1 MTIASGSSTPVVADL
16 ARPLRQRRAEGDL
29 LLLESELLADAGF
42 RHAFSTRTG
51 GVSGGPFA
59 SLNLG
64 VAGAPGEPDSGANL
78 AENRRRLAC
87 SIGAE
92 SCPWVLSR
100 QVHGREVH
108 WSEGAM
114 NDPKDLASLP
124 AADAIATATP
134 GRLASVRTA
143 DCVPILLACP
153 RRGAVAAVHAGWR
166 GLVLGVIDAAVD
178 RLVAAG
184 AGRGGLLAAIGPAIG
199 VDAYEVG
206 EDVVDAFRSAGREGS
221 FRRDSRGLRLD
232 LLETTRRQLL
242 RMGLASTRIDG
253 ASCCTHADASRFF
266 SYRRDGARSGR
277 LAAVIEAR

>member
-1 MTIASGSSTPVVADL
+1 LTVASRSSTSIAVDR
-16 ARPLRQRRAEGDL
+16 ARPLRERRAEGDL
-29 LLLESELLADAGF
+29 LILESVLLAEAGF

-64 VAGAPGEPDSGANL
+64 VAGAPGEPDSSANL
-78 AENRRRLAC
+78 AENRRRLAR
-87 SIGAE
+87 SIDVE

-114 NDPKDLASLP
+114 NDLKDLASLP

-166 GLVLGVIDAAVD
+166 GLVLGVLDAAVD
-178 RLVAAG
+178 RLVAAAADRG
-184 AGRGGLLAAIGPAIG
+184 ALLAAIGPAIG

-206 EDVVDAFRSAGREGS
+206 EDVVDAFRAAGREGT

-232 LLETTRRQLL
+232 LFETSRSQLL
-242 RMGLASTRIDG
+242 RLGFSSERIDG
-253 ASCCTHADASRFF
+253 GPCCTHADASRFF

>member
-1 MTIASGSSTPVVADL
+1 MTVASRSSTSIAADR
-16 ARPLRQRRAEGDL
+16 ARPLRERRAEGNL
-29 LLLESELLADAGF
+29 LVLESVLLAEAGF

-64 VAGAPGEPDSGANL
+64 VAGAPGEPDSSVNL
-78 AENRRRLAC
+78 AENRRRLAR
-87 SIGAE
+87 SIDAE

-100 QVHGREVH
+100 QVHGREVF

-114 NDPKDLASLP
+114 SDPKDLASLP

-134 GRLASVRTA
+134 RRLASVRTA

-166 GLVLGVIDAAVD
+166 GLMLGVIEAAVD
-178 RLVAAG
+178 RLVAG
-184 AGRGGLLAAIGPAIG
+184 AADRGALLAAIGPAIG

-206 EDVVDAFRSAGREGS
+206 EDVVEAFAGAGRPAVL
-221 FRRDSRGLRLD
+221 RRDERGLRLD
-232 LLETTRRQLL
+232 LFETTRRQLVDL
-242 RMGLASTRIDG
+242 GVSPARIDG
-253 ASCCTHADASRFF
+253 APCCTHADPARFF